1 VLPDIAKKQS
11 RLSRYEYARICRMLK
26 IRLSPK
32 QHMAAK
38 YLELRGK
45 RFCADFGYENAIG
58 LAREMWRNQLQ
69 PKPTL
74 RSIGGR

>member
-1 VLPDIAKKQS
+1 M
-11 RLSRYEYARICRMLK
+11 LSTYEYAKWCRRLG
-26 IRLSPK
+26 IRLGPK

-38 YLELRGK
+38 YLEQRGK
-45 RFCADFGYENAIG
+45 RFLCDFGYENAIE
-58 LAREMWRNQLQ
+58 LARQMWHNQLQ